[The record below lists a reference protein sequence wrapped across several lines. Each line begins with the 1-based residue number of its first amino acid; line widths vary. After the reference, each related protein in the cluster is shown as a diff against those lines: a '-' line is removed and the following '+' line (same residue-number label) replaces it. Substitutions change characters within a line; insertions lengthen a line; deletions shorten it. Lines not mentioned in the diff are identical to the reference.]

1 MPCGWTRAKCS
12 ACAAVGTHL
21 PECSLTPPFPT
32 ASPPPAS
39 VQLSPECRE
48 PLIQEFNADPSPI
61 GVLGSLF
68 LADCAAVKEGGFA
81 PAPAPAAANDTDTD
95 MAM

>member
-1 MPCGWTRAKCS
+1 
-12 ACAAVGTHL
+12 
-21 PECSLTPPFPT
+21 
-32 ASPPPAS
+32 